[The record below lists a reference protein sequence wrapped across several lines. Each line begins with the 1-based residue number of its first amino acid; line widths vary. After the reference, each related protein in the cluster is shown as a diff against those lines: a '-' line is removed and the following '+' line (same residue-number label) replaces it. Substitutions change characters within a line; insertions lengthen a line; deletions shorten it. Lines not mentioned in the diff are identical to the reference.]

1 MPDTLSG
8 PIVLAFSGGLD
19 TSFCVPYLRETYG
32 QPVYTVT
39 VNTGGFDAEGLAEV
53 EARSREL
60 GATDHL
66 TIDARTD
73 LFDGL
78 LSYLVKGNVLR
89 GGVYPLCVGPER
101 VTQARHVVEA
111 AKKFGAK
118 AIAHGSTGAGNDQVR
133 FDVAVRILADG
144 LDLKVL
150 APIRELALSR
160 DASADFLE
168 ERGYAVNR
176 EKAAYSINRGL
187 WGTTIGGKETH
198 VTDGV
203 LPDEAYPDTANPA
216 DAPDAPLRITI
227 GFENGIPTSLDGE
240 AMAPVALIEKLTT
253 LGNAHGVGRGMH
265 VGDTILGIK
274 GRVGFEAP
282 AAAVLIPAH
291 RELEKI
297 VLTRWQRY
305 QKDHLADFYG
315 MLLHEGQ
322 YFDPVMR
329 DIEAFLDN
337 AQDVVT
343 GEADV
348 TLFKGQ
354 ATVTGCRSAFSMF
367 DTGVASYGE
376 ENRLWDGRDAQG
388 FTQIVGLQAYLAHR
402 ARKDKLVGL
411 ADG

>member
-53 EARSREL
+53 EARSKEL

-66 TIDARTD
+66 TIDARAD

-111 AKKFGAK
+111 ARTFGAK

-144 LDLKVL
+144 LDLNVL

-176 EKAAYSINRGL
+176 EKAVYSINRGL

-203 LPDEAYPDTANPA
+203 LPDEAYPDTTNPA
-216 DAPDAPLRITI
+216 DAPDVPLRITI
-227 GFENGIPTSLDGE
+227 GFDNGIPASLDGE
-240 AMAPVALIEKLTT
+240 PMTPVALIEKLTEM
-253 LGNAHGVGRGMH
+253 GNAHGVGRGMH

-282 AAAVLIPAH
+282 AAAVLLPAH

-329 DIEAFLDN
+329 DIEAFLDR

-343 GEADV
+343 GEVDV

-402 ARKDKLVGL
+402 AKKDKQPET
-411 ADG
+411 A

>member
-1 MPDTLSG
+1 MS
-8 PIVLAFSGGLD
+8 IVLAFSGGLD
-19 TSFCVPYLRETYG
+19 TSFCVPYLTETYG
-32 QPVYTVT
+32 EPVYTVT
-39 VNTGGFDAEGLAEV
+39 VNTGGFSAAQLEEV
-53 EARSREL
+53 EARSRSL
-60 GATDHL
+60 GAAGHE
-66 TIDARTD
+66 TIDARAD
-73 LFDGL
+73 LFGDH
-78 LSYLVKGNVLR
+78 LSFLIKGNVLR

-111 AKKFGAK
+111 ARRLGAR

-133 FDVAVRILADG
+133 FDVAVRILAS
-144 LDLKVL
+144 DLEVL

-168 ERGYAVNR
+168 ARGHSVNR

-198 VTDGV
+198 QTDGV
-203 LPDEAYPDTANPA
+203 LPDDAYPDTTAPA
-216 DAPDAPLRITI
+216 QAPDAPARLTITFDQ
-227 GFENGIPTSLDGE
+227 GVPVALDGE
-240 AMAPVALIEKLTT
+240 ALAPVALVEKVTV
-253 LGNAHGVGRGMH
+253 LGNTHGVGRGVH

-329 DIEAFLDN
+329 DIEALLDSSQN
-337 AQDVVT
+337 VVKGEVDV
-343 GEADV
+343 E
-348 TLFKGQ
+348 LFKGS
-354 ATVTGCRSAFSMF
+354 VRVLGCRSPFSMF
-367 DTGVASYGE
+367 NTGVAAYGE

-388 FTQIVGLQAYLAHR
+388 FTQIVGLQAYLAQR
-402 ARKDKLVGL
+402 ARQKL
-411 ADG
+411 DG